1 MTATGLEP
9 DLSGP
14 VPVGLV
20 KAPESHQGRLPADP
34 HLRDSE
40 SSASNSTLCELTQQ
54 WEGHDRACSQVTAP
68 EEENRVASVHRES
81 FSPVYIAP
89 QIRTVAKK
97 QFWGHYSNN

>member
-20 KAPESHQGRLPADP
+20 KAPESHQGRVPGDP

-54 WEGHDRACSQVTAP
+54 
-68 EEENRVASVHRES
+68 
-81 FSPVYIAP
+81 
-89 QIRTVAKK
+89 
-97 QFWGHYSNN
+97 